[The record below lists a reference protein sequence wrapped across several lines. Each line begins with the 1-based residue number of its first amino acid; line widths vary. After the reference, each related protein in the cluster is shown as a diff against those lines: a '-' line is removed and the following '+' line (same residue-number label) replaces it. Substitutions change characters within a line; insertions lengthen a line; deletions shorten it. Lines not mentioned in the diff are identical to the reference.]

1 MQGRDR
7 QHCKYAGLHPS
18 TLDNSEGTITPLQSR
33 PTRRLALASSSTH
46 CPPCE
51 QAPGD
56 YQPSSSE
63 DHRFPLPPN
72 ARRPHALPRITHF
85 RTSSQIPHHA
95 LLHTPSRTSSPHA
108 PARSARAARDD
119 DRNREHLPSRT
130 CARPARPRRPFHRGN
145 SRTARTHSH
154 IAHAHSRMP
163 PYRMGQTHSHMPP
176 CRMGRTAHL
185 SVSTEREYMPPCR
198 VSRTNAHV
206 RKCLNGA
213 SLQRFG
219 LYMSE
224 NARMGPVFPSRLT
237 ATTTSELRKPRSK
250 L

>member
-1 MQGRDR
+1 M
-7 QHCKYAGLHPS
+7 
-18 TLDNSEGTITPLQSR
+18 
-33 PTRRLALASSSTH
+33 ALASSSTH

-51 QAPGD
+51 QVPGD

-72 ARRPHALPRITHF
+72 ARRPHALPHITHF

-108 PARSARAARDD
+108 PARPARAARDD

-154 IAHAHSRMP
+154 IL
-163 PYRMGQTHSHMPP
+163 PYRMDQTAHPPGSTGRGYMSP
-176 CRMGRTAHL
+176 CRMD
-185 SVSTEREYMPPCR
+185 
-198 VSRTNAHV
+198 RTNAHV

-224 NARMGPVFPSRLT
+224 NARMGPIFPSRLI